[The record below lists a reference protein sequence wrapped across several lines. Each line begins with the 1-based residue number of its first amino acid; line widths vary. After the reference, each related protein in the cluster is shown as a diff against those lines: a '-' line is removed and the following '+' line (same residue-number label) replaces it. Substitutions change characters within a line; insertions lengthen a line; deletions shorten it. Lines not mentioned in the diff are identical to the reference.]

1 MKPFLQKGSGLDKP
15 KMGKQLMRPSIL
27 ASATKMPALVNT
39 GIAKKV
45 LQTYK
50 PM

>member
-1 MKPFLQKGSGLDKP
+1 MKPFLQKKSSLDKV
-15 KMGKQLMRPSIL
+15 KMGKELMKPSIL
-27 ASATKMPALVNT
+27 AAAVKTPALVNM
-39 GIAKKV
+39 GVAKKV

>member
-1 MKPFLQKGSGLDKP
+1 MKPFLQKGSGLDKV
-15 KMGKQLMRPSIL
+15 KMGKQLMNPSIL
-27 ASATKMPALVNT
+27 AASVKMPGMVNM

>member
-1 MKPFLQKGSGLDKP
+1 MKPFLQRGSGLDKV
-15 KMGKQLMRPSIL
+15 KMGKQLMNPSIL
-27 ASATKMPALVNT
+27 AAATKKPGMVNM